1 MSDLDDKI
9 SKWRTELTQP
19 GGISADEIAELES
32 HLLQELDL
40 LKKSGLQP
48 DEAFFIAS
56 HRLGQPVEL
65 AAEYSKNQML
75 MCWSRPGR
83 LVLWGLLTLQ
93 LMSLTWSFLMV
104 GTMCLGS
111 GRLLQWQATSAG
123 KVIITVLEWATL
135 VLFWSLATPSGGL
148 IARCLQQFEQ
158 AIANGRNLHLVLGVQ
173 ALVLANVALRLLAS
187 YLSIQ
192 VTHNIEASD
201 PYYFMNFSFIAQL
214 IFSQMV
220 WTVPVAV
227 LLAVLIRSDKHAIAR
242 LA

>member
-32 HLLQELDL
+32 HLLQEMDS

-65 AAEYSKNQML
+65 AAEYAKNQML

-123 KVIITVLEWATL
+123 NVIITVCEWVTL
-135 VLFWSLATPSGGL
+135 ALFWSLATRSGCL
-148 IARCLQQFEQ
+148 IARRLHQIEL
-158 AIANGRNLHLVLGVQ
+158 AIANGRNLHLVLGAQ
-173 ALVLANVALRLLAS
+173 TLVLVNVALRLFAS

-192 VTHNIEASD
+192 LTHDIEASD

-214 IFSQMV
+214 ILSQMA
-220 WTVPVAV
+220 WTVPVTV
-227 LLAVLIRSDKHAIAR
+227 LLAFLIRSDKRAIVR